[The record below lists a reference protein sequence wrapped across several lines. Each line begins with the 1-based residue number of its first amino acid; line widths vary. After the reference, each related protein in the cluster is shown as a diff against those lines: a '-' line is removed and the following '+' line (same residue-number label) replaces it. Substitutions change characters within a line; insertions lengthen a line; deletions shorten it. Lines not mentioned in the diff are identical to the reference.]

1 MHLLHQIMYPRASG
15 NIRDDF
21 RTIPDFFCHM
31 GSFCCPTNS
40 GFCCLTNS
48 YAGSHQEP
56 LPVITFRTRACS
68 SPIVWTWVVKDVCSG
83 HWAYAGTPSC
93 CYGQKQQVLL
103 LLYISD
109 SSHTFMQHRDIGTLP
124 NFPQLYPNFPPIK
137 NFLHCFNFFHIS
149 PTSHFPHSS
158 FLSFRLMSHASPC
171 PPPMGVLAS
180 VLLLWRNSL
189 WYATLSRTWYF
200 LLTEWKALWHT
211 HRHYRAL
218 HCSLQEW
225 YTTVWHAQKDVP
237 FSFQEPNQSA
247 VPVRNQKNIT
257 SHQLAWGKQAWVL

>member
-137 NFLHCFNFFHIS
+137 NFPHCFNFFHIP
-149 PTSHFPHSS
+149 PTSPHIFPTVP
-158 FLSFRLMSHASPC
+158 FYLSDSCHTQAP
-171 PPPMGVLAS
+171 
-180 VLLLWRNSL
+180 VLLQWESSPQCCSCEEILCDTRRFPECDTSFW
-189 WYATLSRTWYF
+189 LSEKHCGI
-200 LLTEWKALWHT
+200 LTDITGHCT
-211 HRHYRAL
+211 VHYKNDTQRYDTPRKT
-218 HCSLQEW
+218 S
-225 YTTVWHAQKDVP
+225 P
-237 FSFQEPNQSA
+237 FPS
-247 VPVRNQKNIT
+247 RNQTNLL
-257 SHQLAWGKQAWVL
+257 SL